1 LEKKKVIVKTIKGYL
16 LRNYKKI
23 LRQSSV
29 QMIIIDNNEEFL
41 MREVNDPQMF
51 LKKMAYPKENT
62 ILQFKNKENPR
73 WIIMMME
80 ERRTILR
87 EI

>member
-1 LEKKKVIVKTIKGYL
+1 
-16 LRNYKKI
+16 
-23 LRQSSV
+23 
-29 QMIIIDNNEEFL
+29 MIIIDNKEELL

-51 LKKMAYPKENT
+51 LKKIKYNLKPFPTYTYPKENT